1 MNLKKK
7 ITTITGTGI
16 LWLVPFVISFN
27 AGAIDQPK
35 TPPQKEVKNPTLTI
49 KVDEEKQTRNNLQ
62 SAANIFYNKVL
73 KCDDTEN
80 KDPYKYCKIDGKDN
94 IPGTKHIQK
103 NEINF
108 TNIKLFFKE
117 LKTFLPHK
125 EKLNNENKERAAIEE
140 KLKNQIEEIEK
151 KLNAISSLEKI
162 LFNKEDEI
170 LNIAKFKDKK
180 DKDYFTFLKN
190 NYTGLGYSKLKGR
203 PEINYVDGI
212 LTSNEDKQYINDLKN
227 NNPLYLGS
235 SYTPDVLKKWEK
247 YLIVLNKV
255 ADNNINNMKNFINQ
269 KRQECKCDK
278 KYNWFEKDF
287 NIEAYKN
294 NKLNKIP
301 GKNLRQQV
309 EECQNSCSEIPEEWK
324 ELKIDEA
331 CQIYLD
337 SEISKTNTTIINTFI
352 QQHTYGKEFN
362 LDKFNVLYKGASCKE
377 YCSKKEKCDLNCDN
391 EIDTDISKDML
402 KSAKKVIYY
411 CYKGYKS
418 NKRLIIPG
426 TNKCKH
432 LGNANYYLNIIFKAY
447 TGGQDLLCNNA
458 CSIIQKEDPSIKLD
472 EKICNY
478 YMNKGVD

>member
-140 KLKNQIEEIEK
+140 KLKNQIEEKEK

-190 NYTGLGYSKLKGR
+190 NYTSLGYSKLKGR

-247 YLIVLNKV
+247 YLIVLNQV

-294 NKLNKIP
+294 NKLNKTP

-309 EECQNSCSEIPEEWK
+309 EECQNSCSDIPEEWK
-324 ELKIDEA
+324 
-331 CQIYLD
+331 
-337 SEISKTNTTIINTFI
+337 
-352 QQHTYGKEFN
+352 N
-362 LDKFNVLYKGASCKE
+362 LNNFEEMCNLYRASTQNV
-377 YCSKKEKCDLNCDN
+377 
-391 EIDTDISKDML
+391 
-402 KSAKKVIYY
+402 
-411 CYKGYKS
+411 S
-418 NKRLIIPG
+418 NLTHSSG
-426 TNKCKH
+426 VN
-432 LGNANYYLNIIFKAY
+432 KAY
-447 TGGQDLLCNNA
+447 TDDDPFNIEKFKLL
-458 CSIIQKEDPSIKLD
+458 SKDIKNL
-472 EKICNY
+472 
-478 YMNKGVD
+478 